1 MRSHWKKL
9 TAVLVIASGVG
20 AVVYAFLPQPVPVD
34 VTEASRGGLRVTVNE
49 DGKTRIKERYV
60 VAAPLAGRLLRISL
74 RAGDPV
80 VAGETTIAAIA
91 PNDPDLLDARARAE
105 AEARV
110 QTAIAAKERVLPA
123 LTQATAAYQL
133 AESEFARISKLRA
146 EGSASQ
152 SEFDSASYQQQNA
165 AAGLRAAKFAIDVA
179 EFEIQLARAALLHA
193 DPKSVGER
201 DPNRFAIHS
210 PITGRVLRV
219 FQESATA
226 ITPGMRLVELGDP
239 SQLELEIDVLSSD
252 AVKISPG
259 AKVLLE
265 GWGGDELLNARVRV
279 VEPAAFTKVSALGV
293 EEQRVYIIADFT
305 DPPEKWQRL
314 GDAYRVDAKIVVW
327 ESADV
332 LKVPVGALFRDPHG
346 WAVFVVEQDRA
357 RLRSVQMGRSNGL
370 EAEIQSG
377 LTAGDRIVV
386 HPGDRI
392 HDGVAI
398 RVRSSSDK

>member
-1 MRSHWKKL
+1 MRSPWKKL
-9 TAVLVIASGVG
+9 IAVLVIASGVG
-20 AVVYAFLPQPVPVD
+20 AVVYAYLPQPVPVD
-34 VTEASRGGLRVTVNE
+34 VAPATRGELLVTVDE

-80 VAGETTIAAIA
+80 AAGETTIAAIA

-110 QTAIAAKERVLPA
+110 QTAIAAKERVMPT

-133 AESEFARISKLRA
+133 AEAEFSRISKLHDR
-146 EGSASQ
+146 GTASQ
-152 SEFDSASYQQQNA
+152 SEYDSAVYEERNA
-165 AAGLRAAKFAIDVA
+165 GAALRAAKFAIEVA

-193 DPKSVGER
+193 DPKSAGER
-201 DPNRFAIHS
+201 DPNRFAIQS

-226 ITPGMRLVELGDP
+226 IIPGMRLVELGDP

-259 AKVLLE
+259 AKVFLE
-265 GWGGDELLNARVRV
+265 GWGGDAPLIAQVRV
-279 VEPAAFTKVSALGV
+279 IEPAAFTKVSALGV
-293 EEQRVYIIADFT
+293 EEQRVYVIADFV

-314 GDAYRVDAKIVVW
+314 GDAYRVDAKIVIW

-332 LKVPVGALFRDPHG
+332 LKVPVGALFRDPNG
-346 WAVFVVEQDRA
+346 WAVFVIEEGRA
-357 RLRSVQMGRSNGL
+357 RLRSIQMGRNNGL
-370 EAEIQSG
+370 EAEVQSG
-377 LTAGDRIVV
+377 LDKGDRIVV
-386 HPGDRI
+386 HPSDRI
-392 HDGVAI
+392 HDGVTVRI
-398 RVRSSSDK
+398 R